1 MKWEVA
7 SDIFKALL
15 ILAATWVARYFAKV
29 FLPFTKAIRKI
40 AKVSD
45 RVDELENKV
54 FILDSKLAAGFHT
67 AVDPVF
73 IVDLKGD
80 LIYANP
86 AWQDFT
92 EFSNVK
98 DAYGKGYLRAIPP
111 DDRDSIEEQSERLLL
126 HPGSIEMNVRFLT
139 IRTKIIV
146 NTLCRSE
153 PFKNKEGIVVGTLG
167 RLKILK

>member
-15 ILAATWVARYFAKV
+15 ILAATWVARY
-29 FLPFTKAIRKI
+29 LSPFFKAVRKI
-40 AKVSD
+40 TKVSD

-54 FILDSKLAAGFHT
+54 YILDSKLAAGFHT

-73 IVDLKGD
+73 IVDVKGD
-80 LIYANP
+80 LVYANP
-86 AWQDFT
+86 AWQDLT
-92 EFSNVK
+92 EFSNVQ

-111 DDRDSIEEQSERLLL
+111 DDRDSIEEQSERLIL
-126 HPGSIEMNVRFLT
+126 HPGSIEMNVIFLT

-153 PFKNKEGIVVGTLG
+153 PFKNKEGFVVGTLG
-167 RLKILK
+167 RLKILN